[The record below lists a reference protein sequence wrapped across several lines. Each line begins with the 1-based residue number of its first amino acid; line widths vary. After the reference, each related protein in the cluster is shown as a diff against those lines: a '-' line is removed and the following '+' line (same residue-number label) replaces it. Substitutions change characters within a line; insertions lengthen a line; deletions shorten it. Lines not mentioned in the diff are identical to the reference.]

1 MRLQAREFTK
11 QLMENQILPDKSWM
25 GKDLLETL
33 NNLKKRKRFRDP
45 VAHIIKNMEKV
56 MKSQLIPIA
65 ERSQE
70 TDS

>member
-1 MRLQAREFTK
+1 
-11 QLMENQILPDKSWM
+11 MENQILPDKSWM

-33 NNLKKRKRFRDP
+33 NNLKKRKRMKNP
-45 VAHIIKNMEKV
+45 VAHIIGNMEKV
-56 MKSQLIPIA
+56 LKLKMISIA

>member
-1 MRLQAREFTK
+1 
-11 QLMENQILPDKSWM
+11 MENQILPDKSWM

-33 NNLKKRKRFRDP
+33 NNLKKRKRFRNP
-45 VAHIIKNMEKV
+45 VAHIIGNMEKV
-56 MKSQLIPIA
+56 LKLKMISIA

>member
-1 MRLQAREFTK
+1 MD
-11 QLMENQILPDKSWM
+11 NQILPDKSWM

-33 NNLKKRKRFRDP
+33 DNLKKRKRMKNP
-45 VAHIIKNMEKV
+45 VAHIIGNMEKV
-56 MKSQLIPIA
+56 LKLKMISIA